1 MPAARPLRPA
11 QVALLFA
18 VAAQFLFSLFVTR
31 PHKLVFDEVHY
42 VSAARALLWRTHL
55 ANPEHPPLAKA
66 LIAGGILLFG
76 DNSLG
81 WRIGSTLAG
90 TLTILAV
97 FWIAWLLFARLRT
110 AVLATL
116 FAGVNFTVYVQA
128 RIAMLDSYMAA
139 FLLLGIAALLWSMR
153 AETARQASRRW
164 LLGSVLLGLAVGC
177 KWTAA
182 PYVAF
187 AGIAFLATRLRDG
200 GLDRRPLAE
209 ALGGWR
215 QRHWP
220 GLSAWRAMLT
230 LGLVSVLTYL
240 LCFLPTFLLRTDTV
254 TLSTL
259 LPLQRTMYALQT
271 QVLPAHTYQSS
282 WWSWPLDLRPIWYLY
297 EPVDGAQRGILMLG
311 NPAILWGGLLAVAAC
326 VYGWVR
332 GENVKLLAVV
342 LLWAASFLIWA
353 AIPKSLGFFYYYY
366 VPSIL
371 LCLPLAAA
379 FGEFARPNLAGNG
392 RRVHWDEAFATF
404 AIGLFVFFYPILSA
418 AALPAADSFKH
429 WMWLPG
435 WP

>member
-11 QVALLFA
+11 QVALLFG
-18 VAAQFLFSLFVTR
+18 VAAQFLFALFVTR
-31 PHKLVFDEVHY
+31 PHKFVFDEVHY
-42 VSAARALLWRTHL
+42 VPAARALLWRTHL

-66 LIAGGILLFG
+66 LIAAGIALFG

-81 WRIGSTLAG
+81 WRIGSTIAG
-90 TLTILAV
+90 TATILAL
-97 FWIAWLLFARLRT
+97 FWTLWLLFGRLRT
-110 AVLATL
+110 AVLGTL
-116 FAGVNFTVYVQA
+116 FGLVNFTVYVQA

-153 AETARQASRRW
+153 AQTPREASRRW
-164 LLGSVLLGLAVGC
+164 LLGALSMGLAVGC

-187 AGIAFLATRLRDG
+187 AAIAFVATRLHDARATD
-200 GLDRRPLAE
+200 RPLAD
-209 ALGGWR
+209 ALGGQR

-220 GLSAWRAMLT
+220 GLSAWRAVPT
-230 LGLVSVLTYL
+230 LGAVSVLVYL

-259 LPLQRTMYALQT
+259 LPLQRTMFELQT
-271 QVLPAHTYQSS
+271 QVLPPHTYQSS
-282 WWSWPLDLRPIWYLY
+282 WWTWPLDLRPIWYLY

-311 NPAILWGGLLAVAAC
+311 NPAILWGGLVAVAAC
-326 VYGWVR
+326 LWRWMR
-332 GENVKLLAVV
+332 GGDVKLLAAV

-371 LCLPLAAA
+371 ICLPLAAA
-379 FGEFARPNLAGNG
+379 CQELAAPGAGGPG
-392 RRVHWDEAFATF
+392 RAIHWDEAFAAF
-404 AIGLFVFFYPILSA
+404 AIGLFVFFWPILSA